1 MANSAGL
8 LFIVILFVVLIK
20 DDWDTFIQWMF
31 SCIYKQAYYVL
42 LLLTDGIIT
51 DMDQT
56 RDAIVYASG
65 LPMSLIIVGV
75 GNADFSDM
83 NFLDGDSGVLKG
95 ANGRPAERD
104 IVQFVPFMK
113 YASSQVSGIFH
124 EICLIFRLKNKISPL
139 YSEISVSRTLGDF
152 EQTSRYP
159 WLRDIQSYV
168 PISDI

>member
-1 MANSAGL
+1 M
-8 LFIVILFVVLIK
+8 FIVILFAVLIK
-20 DDWDTFIQWMF
+20 DDWGTFIQWMF
-31 SCIYKQAYYVL
+31 SCFYKQAYYVL

-124 EICLIFRLKNKISPL
+124 EICLIFTLKNKISPL
-139 YSEISVSRTLGDF
+139 YMYISGA
-152 EQTSRYP
+152 
-159 WLRDIQSYV
+159 
-168 PISDI
+168 